1 MGFPDFPIPEQ
12 QKSYLSQAEILH
24 FLNLYADHFDI
35 RKLIKFSHHV
45 TDISPLDN
53 GKWKITA
60 INKPTKEEVTSIFD
74 AVMIC
79 NGHYNQPIYPKLPG
93 QNKFKGRQLHS
104 HHYRSPDPFKGNN
117 VLVIGAGPSG
127 LELTLKISD
136 VAEKVVL
143 SHHSK
148 EPITTKY
155 PSNVELK
162 PDVRC
167 IREKEVEFIDGTCC
181 CFDAIFYCTGYEY
194 SFPFLN
200 KSCGITVDD
209 NHIQPLYKHMI
220 HMMKPTMCFI
230 GIPFN
235 VCAFQMFDL
244 QARFYVKYLDG
255 DLKLPSEEEMR
266 EDTEKDMQLRWE
278 KGYNKRQAH
287 MMGPGQRSYY
297 NDLATMANLI
307 PIDPVIVKLRDES
320 VKRLHTDLMTFRED
334 RYKIVDKE
342 TFVKVY

>member
-1 MGFPDFPIPEQ
+1 
-12 QKSYLSQAEILH
+12 
-24 FLNLYADHFDI
+24 
-35 RKLIKFSHHV
+35 
-45 TDISPLDN
+45 
-53 GKWKITA
+53 
-60 INKPTKEEVTSIFD
+60 
-74 AVMIC
+74 
-79 NGHYNQPIYPKLPG
+79 
-93 QNKFKGRQLHS
+93 
-104 HHYRSPDPFKGNN
+104 
-117 VLVIGAGPSG
+117 
-127 LELTLKISD
+127 
-136 VAEKVVL
+136 
-143 SHHSK
+143 
-148 EPITTKY
+148 
-155 PSNVELK
+155 
-162 PDVRC
+162 
-167 IREKEVEFIDGTCC
+167 
-181 CFDAIFYCTGYEY
+181 
-194 SFPFLN
+194 
-200 KSCGITVDD
+200 
-209 NHIQPLYKHMI
+209 MI